1 MRNPKRIP
9 VVLRALKKYWLA
21 NPDLR
26 LAQIIVNANF
36 GNDPFYMEDELFIE
50 RLMEKDKNQ

>member
-9 VVLRALKKYWLA
+9 VILRALKKYWLA

-26 LAQIIVNANF
+26 LGQIVVSLNF
-36 GNDPFYMEDELFIE
+36 GHDPFYMEDELFIE
-50 RLMEKDKNQ
+50 RLIEEDKNH